1 MTRRMDRSRPLWEY
15 WFCEG
20 LADGR
25 WALLSKIHH
34 SMVDGV
40 SGTDLYR
47 LVLDPTAEPGD
58 AGPRRLAARASAPA
72 RPLRRGGGL
81 APGQLAGRCRLGPWS
96 VAGRTANLAGVD
108 ARVRARVHSR

>member
-1 MTRRMDRSRPLWEY
+1 MPAPGGRHEIERFLSRVMTRRMDRGRPLWEY

-25 WALLSKIHH
+25 WALLSKLHH

-47 LVLDPTAEPGD
+47 LVLDATP
-58 AGPRRLAARASAPA
+58 
-72 RPLRRGGGL
+72 
-81 APGQLAGRCRLGPWS
+81 
-96 VAGRTANLAGVD
+96 D
-108 ARVRARVHSR
+108 AR

>member
-1 MTRRMDRSRPLWEY
+1 MSGRMDRSRPLWEY

-47 LVLDPTAEPGD
+47 LRPRPHAEPRP
-58 AGPRRLAARASAPA
+58 AGPRRPGSPS
-72 RPLRRGGGL
+72 RR
-81 APGQLAGRCRLGPWS
+81 RR
-96 VAGRTANLAGVD
+96 R
-108 ARVRARVHSR
+108 